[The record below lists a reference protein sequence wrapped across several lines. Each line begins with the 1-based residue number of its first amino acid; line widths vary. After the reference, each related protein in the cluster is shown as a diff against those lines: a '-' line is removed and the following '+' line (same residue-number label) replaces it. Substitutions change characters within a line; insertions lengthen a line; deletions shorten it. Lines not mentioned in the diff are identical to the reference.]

1 MGFSFIYDMSF
12 SFYFKENGF
21 DLLYIFLDMEAASS
35 FMIIFISKVSNRSIF
50 LLKGRK
56 SSSRLKLIKKAVKV
70 YGNKLNRL
78 VTLRMFKLAVN

>member
-1 MGFSFIYDMSF
+1 MSFSLIYGMSF
-12 SFYFKENGF
+12 SFYFKENGS
-21 DLLYIFLDMEAASS
+21 DLLYIFLDIEAASS
-35 FMIIFISKVSNRSIF
+35 FMTIFISKVSDRFIF